1 MAISTAL
8 ASALLAWALVSWA
21 YDTLP
26 DDWVTPSVAD
36 AVVAAA
42 IAGCAWG
49 VAYTVAEV
57 VGGRTSARRHEP
69 FLRWARSLGTVAIPS
84 GPRQFLRGLAE
95 SVPLNVG
102 LALAVSGAT
111 AALASPWFDS
121 EGRKHLFQL
130 TFVVLATVP
139 VAVYLRRSKRPN

>member
-1 MAISTAL
+1 M
-8 ASALLAWALVSWA
+8 
-21 YDTLP
+21 
-26 DDWVTPSVAD
+26 
-36 AVVAAA
+36 AAA

-69 FLRWARSLGTVAIPS
+69 FLRWAQSLGTVAIPS